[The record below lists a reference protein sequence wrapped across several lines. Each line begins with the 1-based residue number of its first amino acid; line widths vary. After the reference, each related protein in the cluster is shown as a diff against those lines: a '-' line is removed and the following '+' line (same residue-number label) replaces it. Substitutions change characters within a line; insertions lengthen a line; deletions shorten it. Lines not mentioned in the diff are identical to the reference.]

1 MPGVRHLN
9 PVIRAAPMPTPAETA
24 ATQEALTAGW
34 EALAAT
40 DWERARASFETALA
54 SEPTAEALEGRSH
67 AAWWLDDAETMF
79 ETRERAYRLYRR
91 DGDLR
96 SAGRMATLLG
106 IDYFSFRGEAAI
118 GNGWFR
124 RAHRLLETL
133 PPVPEHGWLW
143 IWEGQIR
150 LLEDNDPEAARRLGH
165 QGAELGRALGDPD
178 IEMTG
183 LGLEG
188 LAAVTAGEIGDGM
201 AKLDEATAA
210 AVGGEMSLPI
220 GMGATCCYLIFA
232 CERARDFDRAAQ
244 WCKRVQELCLK
255 WRWVSLFSTCRTHHA
270 SVLLSQGA
278 WKEAEA
284 ELEAATRE
292 LEASRPGK
300 VTDGIIRLAEL
311 RRRQGR
317 LDEADRLL
325 QRVSVSPHALLGRA
339 AVAFDRGQA
348 ADALDLIDRF
358 LRRIPTENRTDRA
371 AAFELAVRAHAALGQ
386 VDAGHAPLAE
396 LEALAEAVATDP
408 MRASAAFARGVLA
421 FAAGA
426 HAEARRHLE
435 DAVDLFQR
443 SRVPFESA
451 QARLEL
457 AHVLV
462 ELGRDDL
469 ALTEARSAQAALG
482 EVGAGL
488 EARRAGALLKTLG
501 APLTRRG
508 KGELTFGLSARELE
522 VLRLVAQGLSN
533 QRIAEALVLSEHT
546 VRRHVANILKKMGA
560 PSRTA
565 AAALAARAGLL

>member
-1 MPGVRHLN
+1 
-9 PVIRAAPMPTPAETA
+9 MPTPADTA
-24 ATQEALTAGW
+24 AVQEALAAGW

-40 DWERARASFETALA
+40 DWERARASFETAMA
-54 SEPTAEALEGRSH
+54 MEPSAGALEGLSL

-79 ETRERAYRLYRR
+79 ATRERAYGLYRR
-91 DGDLR
+91 DGDRL
-96 SAGRMATLLG
+96 SAGRLATLFG

-124 RAHRLLETL
+124 RAHRLLEGL
-133 PPVPEHGWLW
+133 PPAPDHGWLW

-150 LLEDNDPEAARRLGH
+150 LLEDNDPATARRLGR

-188 LAAVTAGEIGDGM
+188 LAAVTAGEISEGM

-210 AVGGEMSLPI
+210 AVGGEMSQPV

-232 CERARDFDRAAQ
+232 CERARDFDRAGQ
-244 WCKRVQELCLK
+244 WCRRVQELCLQ
-255 WRWVSLFSTCRTHHA
+255 WRWVSLFSTCRTHYA
-270 SVLLSQGA
+270 SVLLAQGA

-300 VTDGIIRLAEL
+300 VTDGIVRLAEL

-317 LDEADRLL
+317 LEEADRLL
-325 QRVSVSPHALLGRA
+325 ERVSFSPHALFGLA
-339 AVAFDRGQA
+339 ALAFDRGRA

-358 LRRIPTENRTDRA
+358 LRRIPIENRTDRA

-386 VDAGHAPLAE
+386 PDAGRAPLAE
-396 LEALAEAVATDP
+396 LEALADAVATDP
-408 MRASAAFARGVLA
+408 MWASAAFARGVLA
-421 FAAGA
+421 RAAGE
-426 HAEARRHLE
+426 HAEGRRHLE

-457 AHVLV
+457 ARVLV
-462 ELGRDDL
+462 ELGREDL
-469 ALTEARSAQAALG
+469 ALREARSAEAALE

-488 EARRAGALLKTLG
+488 EARRAAALLRELG
-501 APLTRRG
+501 APPPARRG
-508 KGELTFGLSARELE
+508 TGEPTFGLSARELE
-522 VLRLVAQGLSN
+522 VLGLVAQGLSN
-533 QRIAEALVLSEHT
+533 PRIAETLVLSEHT
-546 VRRHVANILKKMGA
+546 VRRHVANILKKMDA

-565 AAALAARAGLL
+565 AAALAARADLL

>member
-1 MPGVRHLN
+1 MADNRTALS
-9 PVIRAAPMPTPAETA
+9 TPADTTTE
-24 ATQEALTAGW
+24 QLLSEGW
-34 EALAAT
+34 QALART
-40 DWERARASFETALA
+40 EWERGRTLFEAA
-54 SEPTAEALEGRSH
+54 AERDESAEALEGLSL

-79 ETRERAYRLYRR
+79 STRERAYRLYRR
-91 DGDLR
+91 DGDVL
-96 SAGRMATLLG
+96 SAGRLATLFG
-106 IDYFSFRGEAAI
+106 IDYFSFRGEPAI

-124 RAHRLLETL
+124 RAHRLLEAL
-133 PPVPEHGWLW
+133 PPVSEHGWLW

-150 LLEDNDPEAARRLGH
+150 LLEDNDPATARRLGH
-165 QGAELGRALGDPD
+165 EAAELGRALADPD

-188 LAAVTAGEIGDGM
+188 LAAVTAGEISEGM

-210 AVGGEMSLPI
+210 AVGGEMSLPA

-232 CERARDFDRAAQ
+232 CERARDFDRAGQ
-244 WCKRVQELCLK
+244 WCKRVQELCLQ
-255 WRWVSLFSTCRTHHA
+255 WRWVSLFSTCRTHYA

-292 LEASRPGK
+292 LEATRPGK
-300 VTDGIIRLAEL
+300 VTDGIVRLAEL

-325 QRVSVSPHALLGRA
+325 ERISFSPHALFGLA
-339 AVAFDRGQA
+339 ALAFDRGQA

-358 LRRIPTENRTDRA
+358 LRQIPIENRTDRA
-371 AAFELAVRAHAALGQ
+371 AAFELAVRAHAALGEAE
-386 VDAGHAPLAE
+386 AGRAPLAE
-396 LEALAEAVATDP
+396 LEALADAVATDP
-408 MRASAAFARGVLA
+408 MRASAALARGVLA
-421 FAAGA
+421 RAAGEY
-426 HAEARRHLE
+426 AEGRRRLE

-457 AHVLV
+457 AQVLV
-462 ELGRDDL
+462 ELGREDL
-469 ALTEARSAQAALG
+469 ALREARSAQAALG

-488 EARRAGALLKTLG
+488 EAHRAAALLRQLG
-501 APLTRRG
+501 AAPPRRG
-508 KGELTFGLSARELE
+508 HGEPTFGLSARELE

-565 AAALAARAGLL
+565 AATLAARADLL

>member
-1 MPGVRHLN
+1 
-9 PVIRAAPMPTPAETA
+9 MPTPADTA
-24 ATQEALTAGW
+24 AVQEALAAGW

-40 DWERARASFETALA
+40 DWERARASFETAMA
-54 SEPTAEALEGRSH
+54 MEPSAEALEGLSL

-79 ETRERAYRLYRR
+79 ATRERAYGLYRR
-91 DGDLR
+91 DGDRL
-96 SAGRMATLLG
+96 SAGRLATLFG

-124 RAHRLLETL
+124 RAHRLLEGL
-133 PPVPEHGWLW
+133 PPAPDHGWLW

-150 LLEDNDPEAARRLGH
+150 LLEDNDPATARRLGR

-188 LAAVTAGEIGDGM
+188 LAAVTAGEISEGM

-210 AVGGEMSLPI
+210 AVGGEMSQPV

-232 CERARDFDRAAQ
+232 CERARDFDRAGQ
-244 WCKRVQELCLK
+244 WCRRVQELCLQ
-255 WRWVSLFSTCRTHHA
+255 WRWVSLFSTCRTHYA
-270 SVLLSQGA
+270 SVLLAQGA

-300 VTDGIIRLAEL
+300 VTDGIVRLAEL

-317 LDEADRLL
+317 LEEADRLL
-325 QRVSVSPHALLGRA
+325 ERVSFSPHALFGLA
-339 AVAFDRGQA
+339 ALAFDRGRA

-358 LRRIPTENRTDRA
+358 LRRIPIENRTDRA

-386 VDAGHAPLAE
+386 PDAGRAPLAE
-396 LEALAEAVATDP
+396 LEALADAVATDP
-408 MRASAAFARGVLA
+408 MWASAAFARGVLA
-421 FAAGA
+421 RAAGE
-426 HAEARRHLE
+426 HAEGRRHLE

-457 AHVLV
+457 ARVLV
-462 ELGRDDL
+462 ELGREDL
-469 ALTEARSAQAALG
+469 ALREARSAEAALG

-488 EARRAGALLKTLG
+488 QARRAAALLRELG
-501 APLTRRG
+501 APPPARRG
-508 KGELTFGLSARELE
+508 TGEPTFGLSARELE
-522 VLRLVAQGLSN
+522 VLGLVAQGLSN
-533 QRIAEALVLSEHT
+533 PRIAETLVLSEHT
-546 VRRHVANILKKMGA
+546 VRRHVANILKKMDA

-565 AAALAARAGLL
+565 AAALAARADLL

>member
-1 MPGVRHLN
+1 
-9 PVIRAAPMPTPAETA
+9 MPTPADTFPS
-24 ATQEALTAGW
+24 QEALTAGW

-40 DWERARASFETALA
+40 DWERARTCFEAA
-54 SEPTAEALEGRSH
+54 MERESSAEALEGLSL
-67 AAWWLDDAETMF
+67 AAWWLDDAETIF
-79 ETRERAYRLYRR
+79 DTRERAYRLYRR
-91 DGDLR
+91 DGDRL
-96 SAGRMATLLG
+96 SAGRLATLFG
-106 IDYFSFRGEAAI
+106 IDSFSFRGEAAI

-124 RAHRLLETL
+124 RAHRLLDGL
-133 PPVPEHGWLW
+133 PPAPEHGWLW

-150 LLEDNDPEAARRLGH
+150 LLEENDPVTARRLGRE
-165 QGAELGRALGDPD
+165 GAELGRALGDPD

-188 LAAVTAGEIGDGM
+188 LAAVTAGEISEGM

-210 AVGGEMSLPI
+210 AVGGEMSLPV

-232 CERARDFDRAAQ
+232 CERARDFDRADQ
-244 WCKRVQELCLK
+244 WSKRVQELCLK
-255 WRWVSLFSTCRTHHA
+255 WRWASLFSTCRTHHA

-284 ELEAATRE
+284 ELEAATRD

-317 LDEADRLL
+317 LEEAERLL
-325 QRVSVSPHALLGRA
+325 KRIGSSPHALIGLA
-339 AVAFDRGQA
+339 ALAFDRGQA
-348 ADALDLIDRF
+348 ADALDLLDRF
-358 LRRIPTENRTDRA
+358 LRRIPVENRTDRA
-371 AAFELAVRAHAALGQ
+371 AAFELAVRAHAALGRP
-386 VDAGHAPLAE
+386 DAGRAALAE
-396 LEALAEAVATDP
+396 LEALADAVATDP
-408 MRASAAFARGVLA
+408 MRGSAAFARGVLSC
-421 FAAGA
+421 AAGA
-426 HAEARRHLE
+426 HAEGRCHLE

-443 SRVPFESA
+443 AKVPFEAA

-462 ELGRDDL
+462 ELGRENL
-469 ALTEARSAQAALG
+469 ALREARSAEAALA

-488 EARRAGALLKTLG
+488 EARRATALLRQLG
-501 APLTRRG
+501 APPNRRG
-508 KGELTFGLSARELE
+508 KGELSFGLSPRELE
-522 VLRLVAQGLSN
+522 VLGLVAEGLSN

-560 PSRTA
+560 PSRA
-565 AAALAARAGLL
+565 AAAARAARANLL

>member
-1 MPGVRHLN
+1 MADNRTALS
-9 PVIRAAPMPTPAETA
+9 TPSDTTTTEELLAE
-24 ATQEALTAGW
+24 GW
-34 EALAAT
+34 QALART
-40 DWERARASFETALA
+40 EWERGRSLFEAA
-54 SEPTAEALEGRSH
+54 AGRDESAEALEGLSL

-79 ETRERAYRLYRR
+79 SMRERAYRLYRR
-91 DGDLR
+91 DGDVL
-96 SAGRMATLLG
+96 SAGRLATLFG

-124 RAHRLLETL
+124 RAHRLLEGL

-150 LLEDNDPEAARRLGH
+150 LLEDNDPATARRLAQ
-165 QGAELGRALGDPD
+165 QGAELGRDLGDPD

-188 LAAVTAGEIGDGM
+188 LAAVTAGEISEGM

-232 CERARDFDRAAQ
+232 CERARDFDRAGQ
-244 WCKRVQELCLK
+244 WCRRVQELCLQ
-255 WRWVSLFSTCRTHHA
+255 WRWVSLFSTCRTHYA

-292 LEASRPGK
+292 LEATRPGK
-300 VTDGIIRLAEL
+300 VTDGIVRLAEL

-317 LDEADRLL
+317 LEEADRLL
-325 QRVSVSPHALLGRA
+325 ERISFSPHALFGLA
-339 AVAFDRGQA
+339 ALAFDRGQA

-358 LRRIPTENRTDRA
+358 LRQIPIENRTDRA

-386 VDAGHAPLAE
+386 ADAGRAPLVE
-396 LEALAEAVATDP
+396 LEALADAVATDP
-408 MRASAAFARGVLA
+408 MRASVALARGVLA
-421 FAAGA
+421 RAAGEY
-426 HAEARRHLE
+426 AEGRRHLE

-443 SRVPFESA
+443 CRLPFESA

-457 AHVLV
+457 AQVLV

-469 ALTEARSAQAALG
+469 ALREARSAEAALLS
-482 EVGAGL
+482 VGAGL
-488 EARRAGALLKTLG
+488 AARRAGALLRELG
-501 APLTRRG
+501 ASPTRPGRG
-508 KGELTFGLSARELE
+508 EPTFGLSARELE
-522 VLRLVAQGLSN
+522 VLALVAQGHRN
-533 QRIAEALVLSEHT
+533 QQIAKMLVLSEHT
-546 VRRHVANILKKMGA
+546 VRRHVANILKKMGV

-565 AAALAARAGLL
+565 AAALATRENLL

>member
-1 MPGVRHLN
+1 
-9 PVIRAAPMPTPAETA
+9 MPTPAEKA
-24 ATQEALTAGW
+24 APQEPLTAGW
-34 EALAAT
+34 EALADT
-40 DWERARASFETALA
+40 DWERARAIFGAALER
-54 SEPTAEALEGRSH
+54 EPTAEALEGRSH
-67 AAWWLDDAETMF
+67 AAWWLDDAATMF
-79 ETRERAYRLYRR
+79 ATRERAYRLYRR
-91 DGDLR
+91 NGDVR

-106 IDYFSFRGEAAI
+106 IDHFSFRGEAAI

-124 RAHRLLETL
+124 RAHRLLEAL
-133 PPVPEHGWLW
+133 PPGLEHGWLW

-150 LLEDNDPEAARRLGH
+150 LLEDNDPATARRLGH
-165 QGAELGRALGDPD
+165 EAAELGRALGDLD
-178 IEMTG
+178 IEMTA

-188 LAAVTAGEIGDGM
+188 LAAVTAGEISEGM

-232 CERARDFDRAAQ
+232 CERVRDFDRAGQ
-244 WCKRVQELCLK
+244 WCKRVQELCRQ
-255 WRWVSLFSTCRTHHA
+255 WQWVSLFATCRTHHA

-300 VTDGIIRLAEL
+300 VTDGILRLAEL

-317 LDEADRLL
+317 LEEADRLL
-325 QRVSVSPHALLGRA
+325 ERVSFSPHALFGLA
-339 AVAFDRGQA
+339 ALAFDRGQA

-358 LRRIPTENRTDRA
+358 LRRIPMENRTDRA
-371 AAFELAVRAHAALGQ
+371 AAFELAVRAHAALGEAD
-386 VDAGHAPLAE
+386 VGRAPLAE
-396 LEALAEAVATDP
+396 LEALADAVATDP

-421 FAAGA
+421 CAAGA
-426 HAEARRHLE
+426 HAEGRRHLE
-435 DAVDLFQR
+435 DAVDLFRR
-443 SRVPFESA
+443 SNVPFESA

-469 ALTEARSAQAALG
+469 ALTEARSAQAVLRD
-482 EVGAGL
+482 VGAGL
-488 EARRAGALLKTLG
+488 QARRADAFLRKLG
-501 APLTRRG
+501 APPTRRG

-522 VLRLVAQGLSN
+522 VLRLVAEGLSN

-565 AAALAARAGLL
+565 AAALAARADLL

>member
-1 MPGVRHLN
+1 MSR
-9 PVIRAAPMPTPAETA
+9 PADIA

-40 DWERARASFETALA
+40 DWDGARASFEAA
-54 SEPTAEALEGRSH
+54 MEAEQTAEALEGLSL
-67 AAWWLDDAETMF
+67 AAWWLDDAETVF
-79 ETRERAYRLYRR
+79 GARERAYRLYRR

-96 SAGRMATLLG
+96 SAGRLATLFG
-106 IDYFSFRGEAAI
+106 IDSFSFRGEAAI

-124 RAHRLLETL
+124 RAHRLLEGL
-133 PPVPEHGWLW
+133 PPVAEHGWLW

-150 LLEDNDPEAARRLGH
+150 LLEDNDPATARRLGH

-188 LAAVTAGEIGDGM
+188 LAAVTAGEISEGM

-210 AVGGEMSLPI
+210 AVGGEMSLPV

-244 WCKRVQELCLK
+244 WCKRVQELCLQ
-255 WRWVSLFSTCRTHHA
+255 WRWASLFSTCRTHHA

-278 WKEAEA
+278 WKEAET

-317 LDEADRLL
+317 LEDADRLL
-325 QRVSVSPHALLGRA
+325 ERVGFSAHALFGLA
-339 AVAFDRGQA
+339 ALAFDRGHA
-348 ADALDLIDRF
+348 ADALDLLDRF
-358 LRRIPTENRTDRA
+358 LRRIPMENRTDRA

-386 VDAGHAPLAE
+386 VDAGRAPLAE
-396 LEALAEAVATDP
+396 LEALADAVASDP

-421 FAAGA
+421 SAAGA

-443 SRVPFESA
+443 SRVPFEAA
-451 QARLEL
+451 QARLAL
-457 AHVLV
+457 AEVLV
-462 ELGRDDL
+462 ELGRENL
-469 ALTEARSAQAALG
+469 ALREARIAEATLE

-488 EARRAGALLKTLG
+488 EARRAGALLRRLG
-501 APLTRRG
+501 APPTRRG
-508 KGELTFGLSARELE
+508 KREPAFGLSARELE
-522 VLRLVAQGLSN
+522 VLGLVAQGLSN
-533 QRIAEALVLSEHT
+533 PRIAEALVLSEHT
-546 VRRHVANILKKMGA
+546 VRRHVANILKKMDA

-565 AAALAARAGLL
+565 AAALAARADLL